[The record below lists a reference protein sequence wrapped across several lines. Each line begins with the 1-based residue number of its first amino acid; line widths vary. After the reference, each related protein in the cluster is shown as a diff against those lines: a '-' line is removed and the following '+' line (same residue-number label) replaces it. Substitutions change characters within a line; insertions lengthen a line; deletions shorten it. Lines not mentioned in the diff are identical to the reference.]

1 VPEPSWVPFL
11 LSPVITVQ
19 KIPRVKDLT
28 ARAFIQPFWRLTA
41 ISVDPLPMP
50 VLGIDATI
58 TLQAEDGF
66 RSMFGPADP
75 YAETDRPIIDRRK

>member
-1 VPEPSWVPFL
+1 M
-11 LSPVITVQ
+11 Q

-28 ARAFIQPFWRLTA
+28 TRAFIQPFWCLTA
-41 ISVDPLPMP
+41 ISLDPPPMP